1 VNVGVRHTANSGLQ
15 VYLGAEALN
24 APATD
29 EKEIRYVAGVSWTN
43 RMLMKRIE
51 DAKNL
56 AKQAALHATQ
66 AKKAVEDAKRK
77 E

>member
-1 VNVGVRHTANSGLQ
+1 MSTKPLSRK
-15 VYLGAEALN
+15 YGAGQPDEA
-24 APATD
+24 
-29 EKEIRYVAGVSWTN
+29 KIRKQ
-43 RMLMKRIE
+43 RKLRKRIE

-66 AKKAVEDAKRK
+66 AKKAVKDAKQK